1 MSSILTVKWQV
12 RIDSAHKGT
21 FPGSLLENATV
32 NLFAD
37 ELVPLLVR
45 VLESITEMKWIDDGL
60 VNKHDNI
67 PIQEQFSFCFNT
79 VLSDIAARF
88 PQQRDRIVSAQV
100 GRQFTLAFLSNC
112 TLSVGQPF
120 VCSDDH
126 REHPQ

>member
-1 MSSILTVKWQV
+1 MFSILTVKWQV
-12 RIDSAHKGT
+12 RIDSAYEGT
-21 FPGSLLENATV
+21 FSESLLENATV
-32 NLFAD
+32 DLLAD

-100 GRQFTLAFLSNC
+100 GRQFTLASFQLYAFSW
-112 TLSVGQPF
+112 TAFRVQ
-120 VCSDDH
+120 
-126 REHPQ
+126 